1 MTSEGNSDQHEFVQ
15 VKARFSSLFLPNK
28 SLNEGALKPF
38 WRQHLIKR
46 IKEALTNT
54 SSQCS
59 IPLQIKLVYALFQ
72 YLFIFFFISQS
83 FTKENLKSVRK
94 GHLYNTIHFLINKKI
109 SMFEKSPKIPPRRS

>member
-59 IPLQIKLVYALFQ
+59 IPIQIKLVYALFQ
-72 YLFIFFFISQS
+72 YLFIYFFISQS

-94 GHLYNTIHFLINKKI
+94 GHL
-109 SMFEKSPKIPPRRS
+109 